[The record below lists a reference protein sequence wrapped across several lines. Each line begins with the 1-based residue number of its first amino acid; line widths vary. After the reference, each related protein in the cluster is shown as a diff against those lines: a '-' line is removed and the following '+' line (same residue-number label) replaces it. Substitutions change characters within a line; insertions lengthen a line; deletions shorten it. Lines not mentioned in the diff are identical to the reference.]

1 MRFLINEV
9 LHDIFKGNKNMIK
22 KLLRTPKLET
32 LLEPLLHPGQND
44 KKRTWKKNHK
54 NNKC

>member
-22 KLLRTPKLET
+22 KLLRTPKLEP

-44 KKRTWKKNHK
+44 KKRTWKKK
-54 NNKC
+54 S